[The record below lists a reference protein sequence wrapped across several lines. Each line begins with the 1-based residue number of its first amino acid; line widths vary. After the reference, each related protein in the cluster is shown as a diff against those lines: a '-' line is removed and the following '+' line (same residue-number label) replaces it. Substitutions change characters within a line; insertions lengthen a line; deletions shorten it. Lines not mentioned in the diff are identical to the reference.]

1 MLRARGKMAETA
13 RSTRSTSRYERA
25 PAKARATVT
34 KAAVVKTKPATKG
47 KALRAVK
54 RVTPA
59 VKPALKA
66 PAEPRAARASAAA
79 KAAATKEVAA
89 KTAAAKAE
97 PAKADAASP
106 AAQRPAPIVPKGY
119 VPLVNIAPLPPPPKN
134 LNVSVGDKV
143 VHPAHGL
150 GEISAIEH
158 REIGGA
164 KGEFFIIRILDNG
177 MRVMVPR
184 TSAQAAGLRPVMSS
198 KEADKVL
205 ETMRAREVAVD
216 LQPWSRRFRAYTE
229 MIKSGSPHEVAKV
242 LRDMYRLKFDK
253 ELSFGERRLLDQAK
267 SLLLKELAAA
277 KGVTEPALQARVDDM
292 FRT

>member
-1 MLRARGKMAETA
+1 MAQTS
-13 RSTRSTSRYERA
+13 RSSSRYERA
-25 PAKARATVT
+25 PAKARAATV
-34 KAAVVKTKPATKG
+34 AKTKPA
-47 KALRAVK
+47 KANAKDAPVLLAVK
-54 RVTPA
+54 GEGTPA
-59 VKPALKA
+59 KPAA
-66 PAEPRAARASAAA
+66 TRAARPTPAPPPAMP
-79 KAAATKEVAA
+79 KAEP
-89 KTAAAKAE
+89 TAAA
-97 PAKADAASP
+97 PA
-106 AAQRPAPIVPKGY
+106 RPSTIVQKGY
-119 VPLVNIAPLPPPPKN
+119 VPLVNIAPLPPAPKN
-134 LNVSVGDKV
+134 LKLSVGDKV
-143 VHPAHGL
+143 VHPSHGL

-277 KGVTEPALQARVDDM
+277 KGLTEPALQARVDEM

>member
-1 MLRARGKMAETA
+1 MLRAREMAQTA
-13 RSTRSTSRYERA
+13 RSTRSSSRYERA
-25 PAKARATVT
+25 PAKARATVA
-34 KAAVVKTKPATKG
+34 KAKPQAKG
-47 KALRAVK
+47 KAPVLRTVK
-54 RVTPA
+54 ATAARVKPA
-59 VKPALKA
+59 VKPAV
-66 PAEPRAARASAAA
+66 ERVARAQPAPPPAMPKSEKNEKSEKSESAAQ
-79 KAAATKEVAA
+79 
-89 KTAAAKAE
+89 
-97 PAKADAASP
+97 PSP
-106 AAQRPAPIVPKGY
+106 QRPSQVIAKGY
-119 VPLVNIAPLPPPPKN
+119 VPLVNIPPLPPPPKN
-134 LNVSVGDKV
+134 LKLNVGDKV
-143 VHPAHGL
+143 VHPSHGL

-205 ETMRAREVAVD
+205 DTMKAREVAVD

-277 KGVTEPALQARVDDM
+277 KGLTEPALQARVDDM
-292 FRT
+292 FRN

>member
-1 MLRARGKMAETA
+1 MALTA
-13 RSTRSTSRYERA
+13 RSSRTSTKETASK
-25 PAKARATVT
+25 AKAKPVASSKV
-34 KAAVVKTKPATKG
+34 KAAKPTH
-47 KALRAVK
+47 
-54 RVTPA
+54 
-59 VKPALKA
+59 LKA
-66 PAEPRAARASAAA
+66 
-79 KAAATKEVAA
+79 V
-89 KTAAAKAE
+89 KAE
-97 PAKADAASP
+97 PAKVASSAMLERPRTTPLPPPPMPKASTAVGPAKVEKAREASP
-106 AAQRPAPIVPKGY
+106 QQRASGVVPKGY
-119 VPLVNIAPLPPPPKN
+119 VPLVNIPPLPPPPKD
-134 LNVSVGDKV
+134 LHVQVGDKV

-150 GEISAIEH
+150 GEILAIEQ
-158 REIGGA
+158 REIGGT

-184 TSAQAAGLRPVMSS
+184 ASAQSAGLRPVMSA

-205 ETMRAREVAVD
+205 DTMKAREVAVD

-277 KGVTEPALQARVDDM
+277 KGLTEGALQAKVDDM
-292 FRT
+292 FRN

>member
-1 MLRARGKMAETA
+1 MAQIA
-13 RSTRSTSRYERA
+13 RSTRASSTTTSS
-25 PAKARATVT
+25 AK
-34 KAAVVKTKPATKG
+34 KVVAKTKPPVDQKVKATA
-47 KALRAVK
+47 KAVQLRAVK
-54 RVTPA
+54 GGASAKETAP
-59 VKPALKA
+59 PLKA
-66 PAEPRAARASAAA
+66 VAT
-79 KAAATKEVAA
+79 KAATTATTPVNKTPNPPGASLPKSASTPPVAPP
-89 KTAAAKAE
+89 TGYR
-97 PAKADAASP
+97 SHSGV
-106 AAQRPAPIVPKGY
+106 VPKGY
-119 VPLVNIAPLPPPPKN
+119 VPLVNIPPLPPPPKN
-134 LNVSVGDKV
+134 LKLEVGDKA

-150 GEISAIEH
+150 GEIIAIEH

-184 TSAQAAGLRPVMSS
+184 TSAQAAGLRPVMST

-205 ETMRAREVAVD
+205 DTMKAREVAVD

-267 SLLLKELAAA
+267 SLLMKELAAA
-277 KGVTEPALQARVDDM
+277 KGVTEPVLQARVDEM

>member
-1 MLRARGKMAETA
+1 M
-13 RSTRSTSRYERA
+13 
-25 PAKARATVT
+25 
-34 KAAVVKTKPATKG
+34 KPAG
-47 KALRAVK
+47 
-54 RVTPA
+54 
-59 VKPALKA
+59 
-66 PAEPRAARASAAA
+66 EPRATRP
-79 KAAATKEVAA
+79 TPP
-89 KTAAAKAE
+89 
-97 PAKADAASP
+97 PAP
-106 AAQRPAPIVPKGY
+106 ALPKSQSVPPPAPQRPSQIVAKGY
-119 VPLVNIAPLPPPPKN
+119 VPLVNIPPLPPPPKN
-134 LNVSVGDKV
+134 LKLNVGDKV
-143 VHPAHGL
+143 VHPSHGL

-205 ETMRAREVAVD
+205 ETMKAREVAVD

-277 KGVTEPALQARVDDM
+277 KGVTEPVLQARVDEM

>member
-1 MLRARGKMAETA
+1 MLRAREMAQTA
-13 RSTRSTSRYERA
+13 RTSRSSSSRIETG
-25 PAKARATVT
+25 PAKAKTTV
-34 KAAVVKTKPATKG
+34 AKTKP
-47 KALRAVK
+47 KAKA
-54 RVTPA
+54 
-59 VKPALKA
+59 KA
-66 PAEPRAARASAAA
+66 PVLRSVKETVSAA
-79 KAAATKEVAA
+79 KPTSESRTSRP
-89 KTAAAKAE
+89 TA
-97 PAKADAASP
+97 P
-106 AAQRPAPIVPKGY
+106 PAPPKVETTAPPAQHRPSQIVSKGY
-119 VPLVNIAPLPPPPKN
+119 VPLVNIPPLPPPPKN
-134 LNVSVGDKV
+134 LKLNVGDKV
-143 VHPAHGL
+143 VHPSHGL

-205 ETMRAREVAVD
+205 ETMKAREVAVD

-277 KGVTEPALQARVDDM
+277 KSVTEPELQARVDDM
-292 FRT
+292 FRA

>member
-1 MLRARGKMAETA
+1 MAQTA
-13 RSTRSTSRYERA
+13 RSTRSSSRERA
-25 PAKARATVT
+25 PAKARTTVA
-34 KAAVVKTKPATKG
+34 KAKPQAKG
-47 KALRAVK
+47 KA
-54 RVTPA
+54 
-59 VKPALKA
+59 PALRSVKSSTA
-66 PAEPRAARASAAA
+66 KKPSASKSAGAAR
-79 KAAATKEVAA
+79 T
-89 KTAAAKAE
+89 TRPQ
-97 PAKADAASP
+97 PAPPP
-106 AAQRPAPIVPKGY
+106 AMPKGEGTTPPPAPQRPSHVVAKGY
-119 VPLVNIAPLPPPPKN
+119 VPLVNIPPLPPPPKN
-134 LNVSVGDKV
+134 LKLNVGDKV
-143 VHPAHGL
+143 VHPKHGL

-205 ETMRAREVAVD
+205 DTMKAREVAVD

-229 MIKSGSPHEVAKV
+229 MIKSGAPHEVAKV

-277 KGVTEPALQARVDDM
+277 KGVTEAELQARVDEM
-292 FRT
+292 FQI